1 MRSDVERFVGTCVP
15 CQRNKTSTQAPA
27 GLLQPL
33 PIPGRRWEV
42 VSLDLITGLPTT
54 EEGNDAIAVFVDKLS
69 KMVHLVACH
78 ETDGALEVANMF
90 VSVVFRSHGVPKTLL
105 TDRDP
110 RFTSNLFREISK
122 LLGVKQAM
130 SSAFHP
136 QTDGQ
141 TERVNRVVEEML
153 RHFVHPRLDDWDTYL
168 AMVEFAINNSY
179 QESVCNTPFFLN
191 YGQHPLTPVSVK
203 HGSAVPAATQFSL
216 GVQAAV
222 KEAKELLVAAQNRQ
236 KASANAGRRDVVF
249 APDDMVWLNT
259 KNLTLKHPGT
269 RKLLPRYVGPFKIM
283 QRIGEVAYKLKLPA
297 KLKMHDVFHVSLL
310 KQYRSDG
317 RYPAL
322 PEVID
327 LTGELNYQVDTILAH
342 RERRAGGRS
351 KRVLTSY
358 LVQYADLG
366 PEYNAWVPEKRL
378 LRDCPAVL
386 QAYQAEC
393 ARRAG

>member
-1 MRSDVERFVGTCVP
+1 M
-15 CQRNKTSTQAPA
+15 
-27 GLLQPL
+27 
-33 PIPGRRWEV
+33 
-42 VSLDLITGLPTT
+42 DLITGLPTT

-69 KMVHLVACH
+69 KMVRLAPCH

-90 VSVVFRSHGVPKTLL
+90 VDRVFRSHGVPKTLL
-105 TDRDP
+105 SDRDP
-110 RFTSNLFREISK
+110 RFTSDLFKEISK
-122 LLGVKQAM
+122 LLGVRQAM
-130 SSAFHP
+130 STAFHP

-141 TERVNRVVEEML
+141 TERVNRIVEEML

-168 AMVEFAINNSY
+168 AMAEFAINNSY
-179 QESVCNTPFFLN
+179 QESVGNTPFFLN

-203 HGSAVPAATQFSL
+203 HDSAVPAAKQFSL

-222 KEAKELLVAAQNRQ
+222 REAKQLLAAAQDRQ
-236 KASANAGRRDVVF
+236 KALANAGRRDVVF

-310 KQYRSDG
+310 KPYRSDG

-327 LTGELNYQVDTILAH
+327 LTGELSYQVDTILAH

-351 KRVLTSY
+351 NRVLTSY
-358 LVQYADLG
+358 LVKYADLG
-366 PEYNAWVPEKRL
+366 PEYNAWVPEKQL
-378 LRDCPAVL
+378 LRDCPTVL
-386 QAYQAEC
+386 QAYQTAC
-393 ARRAG
+393 ARRTG

>member
-1 MRSDVERFVGTCVP
+1 
-15 CQRNKTSTQAPA
+15 
-27 GLLQPL
+27 LQPI

-42 VSLDLITGLPTT
+42 VTLDLITGLPPT

-78 ETDGALEVANMF
+78 ETDGALEVADMF
-90 VSVVFRSHGVPKTLL
+90 VNVVFRAHGVPKTLL

-110 RFTSNLFREISK
+110 RFTSDLFSEISK

-130 SSAFHP
+130 STAFHP

-153 RHFVHPRLDDWDTYL
+153 RHFVGPRLDDWDTFL
-168 AMVEFAINNSY
+168 APVKFAINNSF
-179 QESVCNTPFFLN
+179 QESVGNTPFFLN

-203 HGSAVPAATQFSL
+203 HDSAVPAAKQFSV

-222 KEAKELLVAAQNRQ
+222 REAKQLLAEAQSRQ
-236 KASANAGRRDVVF
+236 KALEDAGRRDVVF
-249 APDDMVWLNT
+249 APDEKVWLNT
-259 KNLTLKHPGT
+259 KHLKLKHPGT
-269 RKLLPRYVGPFKIM
+269 RKLLPRYVGPFTVL
-283 QRIGEVAYKLKLPA
+283 QRIGEVAYRLKLPA
-297 KLKMHDVFHVSLL
+297 KLRMHNVFHVSLL
-310 KQYRSDG
+310 KPYRSDG

-322 PEVID
+322 PEVVD
-327 LTGELNYQVDTILAH
+327 LTGDLSLQVQNILAH
-342 RERRAGGRS
+342 KDRAAGRGT
-351 KRVLTSY
+351 RVVTSY
-358 LVQYADLG
+358 LVKYTDLG

-378 LRDCPAVL
+378 LRDCPTVL